1 MTELSSDEIWRC
13 IQLMNSVLPKTD
25 SSHDIAQ
32 MQATE
37 CGQYTEKKSLPRF
50 LPVTHKEFIQ
60 IINNGDH
67 WVCVTNVFS
76 DKVNHVYVYDSYPT
90 PGGGVND
97 SIVIQISSLLRLDDA
112 YEIKFLLR
120 EFDRQTAGTRL
131 CGFYA
136 VAAAFSICC
145 LEDPTGLMFDEP
157 LMRIHLQDCLTK
169 KTIRPFPA
177 FKTGGRTYALIN
189 HPKLL
194 CICNQTSTPS
204 SQRMIKCDKCHN
216 WYHDSC
222 VGLSTTSTPIRERDA
237 MWHGPCCKPEAEMI
251 ALL

>member
-13 IQLMNSVLPKTD
+13 IQLMNSVLAQME
-25 SSHDIAQ
+25 SSRDIAL

-37 CGQYTEKKSLPRF
+37 CGAYTAKKSLPRF
-50 LPVTHKEFIQ
+50 LPVTAKHFIQ
-60 IINNGDH
+60 IINCGDH
-67 WVCVTNVFS
+67 WVCVTNVFT
-76 DKVNHVYVYDSYPT
+76 DKANYVYVYDSAPT
-90 PGGGVND
+90 RDGVNV
-97 SIVIQISSLLRLDDA
+97 STIIQVSSLIRLDES

-145 LEDPTGLMFDEP
+145 LEDPTGLMFDESV
-157 LMRIHLQDCLTK
+157 MRKHLQDCLTT
-169 KTIRPFPA
+169 KTLRPFPS
-177 FKTGGRTYALIN
+177 FRTGGKTYATQIRA
-189 HPKLL
+189 KIL
-194 CICNQTSTPS
+194 CICLQQSTS
-204 SQRMIKCDKCHN
+204 SQKMIKCDKCHN

-237 MWHGPCCKPEAEMI
+237 MWHGPCCKPEEEFT
-251 ALL
+251 LLI